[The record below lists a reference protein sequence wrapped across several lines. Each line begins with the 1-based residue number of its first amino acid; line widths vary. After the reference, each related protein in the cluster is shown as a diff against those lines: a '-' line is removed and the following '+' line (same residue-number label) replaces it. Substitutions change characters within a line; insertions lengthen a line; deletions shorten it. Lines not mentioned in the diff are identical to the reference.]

1 VEKEVFTLLPVE
13 HALVGG
19 VEDTSHSEVIL
30 TGRVKIEIAVHGTD
44 DGPAQVGGASAGQPP
59 PPPPTPGSQH
69 SPELQDLLQ
78 QLQAAG
84 LALTETQLATTHH
97 QNDPLT
103 GASSDVLEL
112 HTDHGT
118 VVQTLTTHADGSQ
131 HVALDTTGLDA
142 SAKAALPAHA
152 ATAGATQL
160 HQADAPQPHDST
172 PDQIDHGLDP
182 SAFQLDHADPAAL
195 QAAVHSLSTAD
206 LPSLA
211 SPGLSDQTSHEIDS
225 TSTASSAANGNGA
238 IDADQLAHA
247 AQEVAAAPLS
257 TEASNDGSHA
267 PGAEAIPISAP
278 ADPFNADAS
287 QLDAAP
293 DQTPPTLPPL
303 PDHDHDQ
310 LLDHLS
316 SLS

>member
-1 VEKEVFTLLPVE
+1 M
-13 HALVGG
+13 
-19 VEDTSHSEVIL
+19 
-30 TGRVKIEIAVHGTD
+30 
-44 DGPAQVGGASAGQPP
+44 
-59 PPPPTPGSQH
+59 
-69 SPELQDLLQ
+69 
-78 QLQAAG
+78 
-84 LALTETQLATTHH
+84 
-97 QNDPLT
+97 
-103 GASSDVLEL
+103 EL

-142 SAKAALPAHA
+142 SAQAALPAHA
-152 ATAGATQL
+152 ATAGVTQL

-211 SPGLSDQTSHEIDS
+211 SPGLSDQTSHEIDT

-257 TEASNDGSHA
+257 TEPGTDSTHA
-267 PGAEAIPISAP
+267 PGAEPIPISAP
-278 ADPFNADAS
+278 ADPFSSDAS
-287 QLDAAP
+287 QLAAAP
-293 DQTPPTLPPL
+293 DESAVSLPPM
-303 PDHDHDQ
+303 PDQNHDQ
-310 LLDHLS
+310 ALDHLS